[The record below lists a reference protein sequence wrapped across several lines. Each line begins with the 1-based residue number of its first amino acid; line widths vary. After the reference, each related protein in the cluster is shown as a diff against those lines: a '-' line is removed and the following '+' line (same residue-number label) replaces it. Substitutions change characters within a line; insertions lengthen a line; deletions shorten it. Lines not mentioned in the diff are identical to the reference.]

1 MELMSLLTWWFGTLD
16 ICMGIKLTL
25 THLLYSASPGFCP
38 VAANIPKKRLNTAG
52 GEYCSSRLNVRFA
65 TVPHPTRHLNKS
77 EHKEISD
84 HAKDLTYVAAVHR
97 RFY

>member
-65 TVPHPTRHLNKS
+65 TKVST
-77 EHKEISD
+77 
-84 HAKDLTYVAAVHR
+84 TR
-97 RFY
+97 RFGFIDDAEWLCLGDGEVETVQGSFY

>member
-16 ICMGIKLTL
+16 FCMGIKLTL

-65 TVPHPTRHLNKS
+65 TKATQGSQLNKS
-77 EHKEISD
+77 GRLKTVRMASLELMQFSRWTIGS
-84 HAKDLTYVAAVHR
+84 
-97 RFY
+97 